1 VDARLTFST
10 SIPLVALEPPQESL
24 KCHPDRLPPSATD
37 AERRRATQRFQQV
50 ADVRPSSPPFSFLSL
65 SLSLTI
71 LVTSF
76 PKAYYTLSDPVRR
89 REYDLHAPMGT
100 TFPTDPF
107 EDEGFS
113 EAGPPPTRE
122 STSSVSRA
130 SYLGERKGGGER
142 EERTRSGRTWS
153 RRGTDV
159 EGWTASV
166 ARAVAFVLGRRA

>member
-1 VDARLTFST
+1 M
-10 SIPLVALEPPQESL
+10 PP
-24 KCHPDRLPPSATD
+24 
-37 AERRRATQRFQQV
+37 
-50 ADVRPSSPPFSFLSL
+50 RPSSPKRNRRRTSSCDPAIPAGCGCPSEFSPLLLPL